1 MKNSIS
7 ARVGRILTGSITT
20 LIDKMELMAPEAVM
34 HSALSE
40 VDLVLREI
48 RAELGLKESEK
59 YILERT
65 LERAKKELSDIK
77 AQIEIAIA
85 QSKDELAEA
94 GVSHMIDL
102 EAQISPMEE
111 SLKKISTKLEE
122 LSGYVTAI
130 LAKKRRMK
138 EELKIYREGAKKKD
152 PDSVESKNFIV
163 KLEQAEEAFD
173 NVTPLFSNP
182 EDLKEKEKL
191 NKLAELAR
199 ADLIKNRLEK
209 IKADRIKE

>member
-152 PDSVESKNFIV
+152 LDSVESKNFIV

-173 NVTPLFSNP
+173 NVTPLLSNP

-191 NKLAELAR
+191 NKLADLAR

>member
-173 NVTPLFSNP
+173 NVTPLLSNP

-191 NKLAELAR
+191 NKLADLAR